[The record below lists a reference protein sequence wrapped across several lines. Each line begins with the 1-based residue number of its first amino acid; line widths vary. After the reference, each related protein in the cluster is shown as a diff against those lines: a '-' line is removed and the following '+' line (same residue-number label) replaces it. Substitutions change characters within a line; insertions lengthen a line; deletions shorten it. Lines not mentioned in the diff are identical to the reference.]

1 MKNRI
6 QRTQQLIYII
16 HICRQMEL
24 LADHR
29 RFVHGLVDTTVLLL
43 ERSPLDHTRS
53 DAGVGRVFDSVCLA
67 KQRRHLDTQ
76 VKLFDRLTDTFLTVA
91 DMLVNK
97 SKCFHGNSRRIF
109 LSRVLVFC
117 SHTLKRHLI
126 ISFVDHTF
134 NSPPTPQLF
143 INISVS
149 YSACLLFTFCIH
161 YICL

>member
-1 MKNRI
+1 MNWYDNSLRDIFIRDNVKNCM
-6 QRTQQLIYII
+6 QCTQQLIYII

-24 LADHR
+24 LADHQ

-53 DAGVGRVFDSVCLA
+53 DTGVGRVFDSVYLA

-97 SKCFHGNSRRIF
+97 SKCFHGNF
-109 LSRVLVFC
+109 G
-117 SHTLKRHLI
+117 
-126 ISFVDHTF
+126 
-134 NSPPTPQLF
+134 
-143 INISVS
+143 
-149 YSACLLFTFCIH
+149 YSLYHCIAQTAS
-161 YICL
+161 LATS